1 MNTKVRTCAYHNTP
15 RALMNDLSVSI
26 FRMKQVNYLYTD
38 FEQISNYF
46 IIAFK
51 ILYVV
56 AFNAIA
62 KIFFVLFVHFKRMI
76 YDA

>member
-1 MNTKVRTCAYHNTP
+1 MANLR
-15 RALMNDLSVSI
+15 DL
-26 FRMKQVNYLYTD
+26 RKKQIHYLYTD

-46 IIAFK
+46 IIAFQF
-51 ILYVV
+51 LYVV